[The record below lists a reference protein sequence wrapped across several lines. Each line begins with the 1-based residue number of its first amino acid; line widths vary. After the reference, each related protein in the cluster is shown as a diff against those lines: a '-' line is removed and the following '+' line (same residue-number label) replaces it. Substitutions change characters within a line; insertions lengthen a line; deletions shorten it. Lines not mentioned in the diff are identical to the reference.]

1 MDCYELTI
9 ITIKDLIGKADG
21 IDGYTLMKYLSGKF
35 ESIESQLFSVDA
47 EQVIIH
53 APEQYGVGMG
63 FSISQLYDEAV
74 KIVDVEIN
82 SVTINIDYD
91 RKQLLSVYARHY
103 NATRKDKQK

>member
-53 APEQYGVGMG
+53 APEQYGTPSLTRPPGTIVYPQRRPVKPAV
-63 FSISQLYDEAV
+63 FESEQNSIAHDLAPS
-74 KIVDVEIN
+74 
-82 SVTINIDYD
+82 S
-91 RKQLLSVYARHY
+91 S
-103 NATRKDKQK
+103 